1 VHANPDLAGIW
12 AGFLEREGVAC
23 RLALTVAE
31 AFDALRA
38 TSFDALVL
46 DVELPDGGG
55 LAVADFAA
63 YRYPDMPVIAVT
75 ARGFFSDGAIFE
87 LIPNARGL
95 LHAPLKVE
103 DMAAL
108 ISHYGGRYAAGARSA
123 PF

>member
-1 VHANPDLAGIW
+1 VHANSDLAGIW
-12 AGFLEREGVAC
+12 ARFLEREGVAC
-23 RLALTVAE
+23 RLALTVPE

-38 TSFDALVL
+38 APFDALVL

-108 ISHYGGRYAAGARSA
+108 ISHYGGRYAAGGRPASG
-123 PF
+123 